1 MKIDVPPA
9 GAANAYYLDAASWA
23 HDHQTMLRASRR
35 IAWIIAGC
43 ACVVALVE
51 AAALASL
58 APLKTTVP
66 YVITVDRETGF
77 TQLAQ
82 GLKPGPLSQDTA
94 LTQAFL
100 AQYVLARE
108 TFDVN
113 DLQPNYRKVA
123 QWTVGPARGQYIRGM
138 MAVNPES
145 PLAKYPRTTVVQT
158 IIQSVSLLSRN
169 SALVRFR
176 TLRTDADNTRQ
187 QTRIYDAVIG
197 FRFSGQ
203 PLSMDERLINPL
215 GFQVTGYRRDA
226 ETTASD
232 SAGESG
238 R

>member
-1 MKIDVPPA
+1 MKIDPPPDS
-9 GAANAYYLDAASWA
+9 GRDAYYREAASWA
-23 HDHQTMLRASRR
+23 HDRQTMLRASLRV
-35 IAWIIAGC
+35 AWIVAGS
-43 ACVVALVE
+43 ACVAALLE
-51 AAALASL
+51 AVALASL

-66 YVITVDRETGF
+66 YVITVDRQTGF

-82 GLKPGPLSQDTA
+82 GLQPGALSQDVA

-113 DLQPNYRKVA
+113 DLQSNYRKAA
-123 QWTVGPARGQYIRGM
+123 QWTVGPARDQYVRSM
-138 MAVNPES
+138 AAVNPES

-169 SALVRFR
+169 SALVRFQTQQR
-176 TLRTDADNTRQ
+176 DAGTKIEKATN
-187 QTRIYDAVIG
+187 YVAVIG
-197 FRFSGQ
+197 FRYSGA
-203 PLSMDERLINPL
+203 PLTMDERLINPL

-226 ETTASD
+226 ETEASA
-232 SAGESG
+232 SAGETG